1 MSPAE
6 CVGRSSA
13 MKKINLRTLLIIV
26 ILISSLSV
34 IFQNITMQTSLI
46 ILSILLIIL
55 RNPSKKSF
63 LKTMHRLKRIGK
75 VIVTLMLFQI
85 LFRHNG
91 KELFSFWIIK
101 ITSGGLEYGITSSLR
116 FFLIILIAGLLFE
129 IPYYDY
135 LLAFKAWKIP
145 YEISFLVAT
154 VIYFIPL
161 FANEFKKSV
170 EALHLRGIQLGK
182 IPLKNRL
189 RAYTDLVFPV
199 IAKAISDVQYR
210 TISLELRGFRLNK
223 NRTSIYKNKLSSTD
237 LVIQIVTIGIFIG
250 VLIMNL

>member
-1 MSPAE
+1 
-6 CVGRSSA
+6 
-13 MKKINLRTLLIIV
+13 MKNINLRTLLIIV
-26 ILISSLSV
+26 IIISSLSV
-34 IFQNITMQTSLI
+34 IYQDIYTQISLI
-46 ILSILLIIL
+46 ILSVLLIIF
-55 RNPSKKSF
+55 RNPSQKSF
-63 LKTMHRLKRIGK
+63 LRTMHRLRRIGK
-75 VIVTLMLFQI
+75 IIITLMIFQI

-101 ITSGGLEYGITSSLR
+101 ITSGGLDYGIVSSLR

-161 FANEFKKSV
+161 FSSEFKKSL
-170 EALHLRGIQLGK
+170 EALNLRGIRLGK
-182 IPLKNRL
+182 IPMMHRLK
-189 RAYTDLVFPV
+189 AYTELVFPV

-210 TISLELRGFRLNK
+210 TISLELRGFRLHK
-223 NRTSIYKNKLSSTD
+223 RRTSIYENKLNNVD
-237 LVIQIVTIGIFIG
+237 LIIQIVGIGIFIS
-250 VLIMNL
+250 VLIMRKFFIK

>member
-1 MSPAE
+1 
-6 CVGRSSA
+6 

-34 IFQNITMQTSLI
+34 IFQNILMQSSLI
-46 ILSILLIIL
+46 ILSIVLIIL
-55 RNPSKKSF
+55 QNPSKKKIF
-63 LKTMHRLKRIGK
+63 KTIHRLKRIGK
-75 VIVTLMLFQI
+75 VIATLMLFQI

-101 ITSGGLEYGITSSLR
+101 VTSGGLEYGITSSLR

-161 FANEFKKSV
+161 FSNEFKKSV
-170 EALHLRGIQLGK
+170 EALHLRGIILGK
-182 IPLKNRL
+182 IPFRNRL
-189 RAYTDLVFPV
+189 KAYTDLVFPV

-223 NRTSIYKNKLSSTD
+223 NRTSIYENKLNRVD
-237 LVIQIVTIGIFIG
+237 WIIQILSIGLFVNI
-250 VLIMNL
+250 LITNL